1 MISFNISY
9 YSLISKLYCCLSAMN
24 FEILGDRI
32 VYYVIEEKRLSSG
45 KFYKVD
51 DLLNDE
57 IYFLNDI

>member
-1 MISFNISY
+1 
-9 YSLISKLYCCLSAMN
+9 MN